1 VTARR
6 HAMLFPT
13 GAALGEVE
21 ALRRAWDPTMA
32 AQIAAHI
39 TVAYPDE
46 HPGLAA
52 LRERIASVA
61 ASHAPFR
68 LGLGDVRAFPP
79 PNEGCIYLEVLDIG
93 GGYAALREA
102 LTAPPFRPIAFPPH
116 VTIIHPRT
124 SRRAAEFWRIE
135 TRQREALEIT
145 IDSIAIT
152 SSDGADY
159 AVEARFPLSGSG
171 G

>member
-1 VTARR
+1 
-6 HAMLFPT
+6 MLFPT

-21 ALRRAWDPTMA
+21 ALRRAWDPAMA

-39 TVAYPDE
+39 TVVYPDE

-61 ASHAPFR
+61 AGHAPFR
-68 LGLGDVRAFPP
+68 IRLGDVRAFPP
-79 PNEGCIYLEVLDIG
+79 PDEGCVYLEVLDLDG
-93 GGYAALREA
+93 GFAALREA
-102 LTAPPFRPIAFPPH
+102 LTVPPFRPIAFPPH

-124 SRRAAEFWRIE
+124 STRAAEFWRTE
-135 TRQREALEIT
+135 ARERLALETT

-152 SSDGADY
+152 SSEGADY